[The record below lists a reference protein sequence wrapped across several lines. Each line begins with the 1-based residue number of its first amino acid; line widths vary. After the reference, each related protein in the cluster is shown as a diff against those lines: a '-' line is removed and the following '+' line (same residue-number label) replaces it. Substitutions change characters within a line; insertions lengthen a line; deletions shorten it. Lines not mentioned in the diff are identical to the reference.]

1 MVLKTDETPPPAAAE
16 EPNTTPAKSP
26 SATRR
31 KVAPAAGTLLT
42 VAMAVL
48 VGYLVLV
55 PLAILIYSS
64 LKPSPT
70 ELPFDVPG
78 FSLDNFQAVFE
89 SSRLGTVTLN
99 TVIYVVGSLLVA
111 LVLSVSLAYLFER
124 TDLPGRRFLSPMAL
138 APMAVPVTVMAIAWA
153 LVANPANGPLAIL
166 IHKIFGVHID
176 IYSIPGMILVMGIF
190 GVPSMYLMI
199 APALARLNPELEE
212 AAATVGASLWRR
224 LRLIVLPL
232 VTPAVSAAGILFI
245 VVALEGFAIPAVLG
259 LPDKIFVF
267 SSLIQYSLQ
276 PPGGIPNYGQ
286 ASTYGV
292 LILVVSLVL
301 LAVYRRRV
309 RDTNRFRVV
318 VGKGYRQTRVSL
330 GKWRIPVFIVVCAY
344 MFIGIVLPIL
354 ALLWTSFSPYTRPI
368 TWSGFESMTFA
379 NYSHLLDIPD
389 IGKILLNTAEVVL
402 VTATV
407 TTAMSVWIAV
417 AAARRQFR
425 GSTLLFETQFAVFG
439 IPSVVLGA
447 AVLFLYLFV
456 PIPIYGTVWIIVV
469 ALVTRFLPRSSRMVQ
484 TALLQL
490 DDGLIEAA
498 RVTGASPATVTRTVL
513 LPLLR
518 PTLWKSWLWVF
529 AHALG
534 ELPIALLL
542 TSSDNRTLV
551 VVLWDTFTSS
561 VDNPTASALAV
572 VLVVISTAAVWLV
585 NRRSDMQE
593 A

>member
-1 MVLKTDETPPPAAAE
+1 MAPENRTA
-16 EPNTTPAKSP
+16 
-26 SATRR
+26 ATRR
-31 KVAPAAGTLLT
+31 RIAPAAGTLLT

-78 FSLDNFQAVFE
+78 FSLDNFQAVFQ
-89 SSRLGTVTLN
+89 SSRLGSVTLN
-99 TVIYVVGSLLVA
+99 TLIYVVGSLVVA
-111 LVLSVSLAYLFER
+111 LVLSLSLAYLFER

-301 LAVYRRRV
+301 LAVYRHRV

-330 GKWRIPVFIVVCAY
+330 GKWRIPVFVVVCAY